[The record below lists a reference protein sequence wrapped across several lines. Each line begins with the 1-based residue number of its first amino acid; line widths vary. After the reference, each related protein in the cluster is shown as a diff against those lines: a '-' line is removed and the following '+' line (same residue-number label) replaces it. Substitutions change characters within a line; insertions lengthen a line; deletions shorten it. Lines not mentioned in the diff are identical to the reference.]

1 MTKEEAINELR
12 ENFNSFR
19 DEFID
24 GGLNIADITENEK
37 NKLDLLTDLSY
48 LFPNISLSIL
58 IKDIL
63 GCDEVLEHFFP
74 DKEQNDDFQNEK
86 NDFFVLISEQ
96 EFFKERFIDVVSY
109 REELSKSE
117 GLEQKISELE
127 SRLEIIEREKKQE
140 EEKVEQRATKKFVDS
155 TTYVI
160 DEFVNGV
167 NFKMIKV
174 EGGTFQ
180 MGATS
185 EQSRDAHDNE
195 RPVHSVTLSDY
206 YIGETEVTQ
215 ELWKAVM
222 GKNPSKFK
230 GDQKPVEC
238 VSWHDCQNFIK
249 ELNQLTGKNF
259 RLPTEAEWEYA
270 ARGGNKSKG
279 YKYSGGNDI
288 NKVAWYYGDS
298 NSQTHDVKTKSPNEL
313 GIYDMSG
320 NVFEWCKDKF
330 GSYRSSSQTN
340 PTGSSSGSPRV
351 LRGGSYVYFKDE
363 GRCYRVSGRDR
374 DYPDVRDYYYGL
386 RLAL

>member
-37 NKLDLLTDLSY
+37 KKLDLLTDLSY

-140 EEKVEQRATKKFVDS
+140 EGKVEQRATKKFVDS
-155 TTYVI
+155 
-160 DEFVNGV
+160 FVNGV
-167 NFKMIKV
+167 NIKMIKV
-174 EGGTFQ
+174 EGGTFK

-185 EQSRDAHDNE
+185 EQGSDAYGDE
-195 RPVHSVTLSDY
+195 SPVHSVTLPDY

-222 GKNPSKFK
+222 GNNPSNFK

-238 VSWHDCQNFIK
+238 VSWHDCHKFIK
-249 ELNQLTGKNF
+249 KLNQLTGKNF

-288 NKVAWYYGDS
+288 NEVAWYKGNS
-298 NSQTHDVKTKSPNEL
+298 NSHTHDVKTKSPNEL

-320 NVFEWCKDKF
+320 NVFEWCKDWF
-330 GSYRSSSQTN
+330 GYYSSSSQTN
-340 PTGSSSGSPRV
+340 PKGPSSGSDRV
-351 LRGGSYVYFKDE
+351 FRGGSCIDFA
-363 GRCYRVSGRDR
+363 GNCRVSFRSNYAPDFRR
-374 DYPDVRDYYYGL
+374 DYLGF
-386 RLAL
+386 RLALSQ